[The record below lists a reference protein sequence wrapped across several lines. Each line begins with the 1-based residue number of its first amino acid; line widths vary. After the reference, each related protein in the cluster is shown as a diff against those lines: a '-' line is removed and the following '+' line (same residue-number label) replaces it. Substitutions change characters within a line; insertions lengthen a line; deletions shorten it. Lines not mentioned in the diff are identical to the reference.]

1 MLDFRIET
9 FLCVCRHMNF
19 TKAAQ
24 ELRITQP
31 GVSQH
36 IRYLENY
43 YENRLFCYSNKKL
56 TLTQAGID
64 LRDTMISVKNDSMHL
79 KNAMKEHAAGKK
91 ILKFGATLTVGEF
104 YLPEKIKEYVRNN
117 PQTQLDFTI
126 GNTQELLTM
135 LEDGKIDFA
144 IIEGYFEKSGYE
156 SRTISRESYVP
167 VCAMDY
173 PLENV
178 ADIRELLSHHLLVR
192 EDGSGTKEILER
204 YLTEQGYRLSDF
216 TKVSVINS
224 IHVIKQLAETGYGI
238 SFLYEIAVKKELEEG
253 NLRIIPIKDLALTHE
268 FNYIWRKNSVF
279 SDFYLEIYDTLIR
292 ENHKIVK

>member
-126 GNTQELLTM
+126 GNT
-135 LEDGKIDFA
+135 
-144 IIEGYFEKSGYE
+144 
-156 SRTISRESYVP
+156 
-167 VCAMDY
+167 
-173 PLENV
+173 
-178 ADIRELLSHHLLVR
+178 
-192 EDGSGTKEILER
+192 
-204 YLTEQGYRLSDF
+204 
-216 TKVSVINS
+216 
-224 IHVIKQLAETGYGI
+224 
-238 SFLYEIAVKKELEEG
+238 
-253 NLRIIPIKDLALTHE
+253 
-268 FNYIWRKNSVF
+268 
-279 SDFYLEIYDTLIR
+279 
-292 ENHKIVK
+292 